1 MKLPVFSHRSIRGI
15 KLFKLV
21 MVRSK
26 ASLVETISELL
37 AFARQ
42 PRFHESSYRR
52 WSQRTVTG
60 LWLFLI
66 SLAVTAGFAL
76 VTLPLMLLTE
86 AGPSSTLRETS
97 SQPILAVM
105 IAVVMVGP
113 LVEEVIFRGW
123 LTGTWRSLVGSAMFL
138 AIFYGGAALM
148 KDLDIGAPGVKQL
161 GIAILGLA
169 AMWLLG
175 PIDSGPR
182 VMGYARAFPFLFWAQ
197 GIVFGLLHYQNF
209 AATSPALAVL
219 MTLPLIVC
227 AWLWGYARIVLGLG
241 GAVLLHAAYNVP
253 AVIGIIAFTT
263 MQGG

>member
-1 MKLPVFSHRSIRGI
+1 MKLSAFSHRSIHGI

-21 MVRSK
+21 IVRGK
-26 ASLVETISELL
+26 ASLVETISEFL
-37 AFARQ
+37 AFARK
-42 PRFHESSYRR
+42 PRLYEVSYRR
-52 WSQRTVTG
+52 WSQHTVAG

-66 SLAVTAGFAL
+66 SLAVTAAFAL

-86 AGPSSTLRETS
+86 AGPSITLRHTF
-97 SQPILAVM
+97 SQPILAVA
-105 IAVVMVGP
+105 IAVVVIGP

-123 LTGTWRSLVGSAMFL
+123 LTGTWRSLAGSAFFL
-138 AIFYGGAALM
+138 AIFYGGAAVM
-148 KDLDIGAPGVKQL
+148 TDLDIGAPGVKQL

-169 AMWLLG
+169 AIWLLR

-182 VMGYARAFPFLFWAQ
+182 VKGYERAFPFLFWGQ
-197 GIVFGLLHYQNF
+197 GIVFGLLHYQNV
-209 AATSPALAVL
+209 ATNSPALAVL

-227 AWLWGYARIVLGLG
+227 AWLWGYARVVLGLG

-253 AVIGIIAFTT
+253 PVIGMIALTK